1 MSSLPTVERPA
12 TSRRLT
18 TLANIMGDIGISDEA
33 QASALLDYASTA
45 VSQYLGAAT
54 AKDGSI
60 TIALESLS
68 ENIRQELCSDT
79 IYPGRFPIVVGSAR
93 VLENGVVLVE
103 GTDFELIG
111 GGGLRRIISQ
121 GLPFKWQTGVVQI
134 AYDGGWVVP
143 DMVNADHPEQGPTR
157 NLPETIEM
165 ACRQLCQYRWSSGLR
180 DPSIKSETDV
190 GVYSVT
196 YVDSI
201 ADAASGGSLPPWVR
215 GMLEPYRRIWIG

>member
-1 MSSLPTVERPA
+1 MSSVPTVEKPA
-12 TSRRLT
+12 SSRRLT
-18 TLANIMGDIGISDEA
+18 TVANIVADLGIDDETMA
-33 QASALLDYASTA
+33 AGLLDYASTA
-45 VSQYLGAAT
+45 ISQYLGAAQ
-54 AKDGSI
+54 ARDGSI

-68 ENIRQELCSDT
+68 ETIRQEDCSDT
-79 IYPGRFPIVVGSAR
+79 IYPGRFPIVAGSAR
-93 VLENGVVLVE
+93 VLENGVVLTE
-103 GTDFELIG
+103 GNDFEIIA
-111 GGGLRRIISQ
+111 GGGLRRIVMNGMPIS
-121 GLPFKWQTGVVQI
+121 WQRGVVAV

-143 DMVNADHPEQGPTR
+143 DMVNVDHPEQGPTR

-165 ACRQLCQYRWSSGLR
+165 ACRQLCQFRWSSGLR